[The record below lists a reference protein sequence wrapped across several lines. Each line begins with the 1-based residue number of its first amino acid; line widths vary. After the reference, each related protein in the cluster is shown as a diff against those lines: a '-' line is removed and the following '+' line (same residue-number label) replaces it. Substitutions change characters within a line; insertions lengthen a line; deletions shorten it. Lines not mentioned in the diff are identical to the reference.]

1 MPLLTEI
8 LGALAAG
15 TLVVIIALQLGAER
29 RRAFAAVALVAVVV
43 ATVLAAPNL
52 REDIN
57 SLRTQHSQYAA
68 LSSAEAQVQGG
79 VAQGI
84 NVEFLAWAR
93 EHMKEGETF
102 HLEIG
107 TVPGEEL
114 FGGSGTKQQ
123 AAFAW
128 ASYQLAPH
136 LSVEQSASIHD
147 VEEGEGQNAD
157 WIVFYGMDPKEYS
170 GHLSKVITYA
180 PGFAIGRTA
189 RAG

>member
-1 MPLLTEI
+1 VPLLTEI

-15 TLVVIIALQLGAER
+15 ALVVVIALQLGVEP
-29 RRAFAAVALVAVVV
+29 RRAFATVVLAVV
-43 ATVLAAPNL
+43 AIAAVLAAPKF

-57 SLRTQHSQYAA
+57 ALRTQHSQYAA

-79 VAQGI
+79 VAQGVD
-84 NVEFLAWAR
+84 VEFLGWAR
-93 EHMKEGETF
+93 EQMKEGETF

-136 LSVEQSASIHD
+136 LMVEQSASIGD
-147 VEEGEGQNAD
+147 VEEDEGQKAD
-157 WIVFYGMDPKEYS
+157 WIVFYGMEPKEYP
-170 GHLSKVITYA
+170 GHLSKVIRYA
-180 PGFAIGRTA
+180 PEFAIGKTA
-189 RAG
+189 DAG

>member
-1 MPLLTEI
+1 VPLLTEI

-15 TLVVIIALQLGAER
+15 ALVVVVAHQLGAER
-29 RRAFAAVALVAVVV
+29 RRAFAAVALVVVSIAVVI
-43 ATVLAAPNL
+43 AAPKM

-57 SLRTQHSQYAA
+57 ALRTQHGQYAA
-68 LSSAEAQVQGG
+68 LTSAEAQLQGG
-79 VAQGI
+79 VAQGVDV
-84 NVEFLAWAR
+84 NFLAWAR
-93 EHMKEGETF
+93 EQMKEGETF

-107 TVPGEEL
+107 TEPGEEL

-136 LSVEQSASIHD
+136 LSVEQSASIYD
-147 VEEGEGQNAD
+147 VEEGEGRNAD
-157 WIVFYGMDPKEYS
+157 WIVFYEMDPKEYP

-180 PGFAIGRTA
+180 PNFAIGKTA
-189 RAG
+189 DAS